1 MMAVIRHEMKHSL
14 AKHVTKKVT
23 LRVVYFN
30 LVFLGFIFLA
40 KYKEKWLPMFGISYD
55 SLFLCM
61 FILLHFIHYKSAE
74 FVYLAIEHYFQRKWE
89 FEAD

>member
-1 MMAVIRHEMKHSL
+1 MMSVIRHEMKHAL
-14 AKHVTKKVT
+14 AKHVAKMLTM
-23 LRVVYFN
+23 RVIYFN
-30 LVFLGFIFLA
+30 VIFIGFIFLA

-61 FILLHFIHYKSAE
+61 FILMHFIHYKSAY
-74 FVYLAIEHYFQRKWE
+74 FVYEAIEHSFQRKWE